1 MELVINM
8 SFPKAPLKR
17 FNDPSGAYGER
28 SWGSGYVVTHLAAL
42 ESLPRRLIGDFR
54 AAMGLIQ
61 LIIFLESILSI
72 YFPSTIQIRVE
83 Q

>member
-1 MELVINM
+1 M

-28 SWGSGYVVTHLAAL
+28 SWGSGYVVTHLAPFV
-42 ESLPRRLIGDFR
+42 SLHRRQIGDFR

-61 LIIFLESILSI
+61 LISFSKI
-72 YFPSTIQIRVE
+72 YTKHLLHA
-83 Q
+83 